1 MALTVV
7 VYIQDSV
14 SWVLGFGIPA
24 AFMLGSILLF
34 FFGTRLYVYV
44 KPEGSVFSGIAQAVV
59 SAYKKRKVKFP
70 AVVEGEVPAAFG
82 VLYDPPLK
90 GTIVTKLPLT
100 NQYR

>member
-7 VYIQDSV
+7 VYIQTNI

-24 AFMLGSILLF
+24 TFMLASIVLF

-59 SAYKKRKVKFP
+59 AAYKKRRVKFLV
-70 AVVEGEVPAAFG
+70 AAEGEG

-100 NQYR
+100 NQFR